1 MKTKELMKKG
11 KIFIIAIWG
20 RKELWIDG
28 GWILAIIA
36 ILIGIPAIYNR
47 ITPGVGRVVFAA
59 VFFGILLA
67 MMSWVIIRLIKRN
80 KQRNLEKKDFLLIIL
95 RSITVAVVI
104 WIFACVM
111 VKMIHPSLTGIY
123 VVEMSQFEKNSVLIF
138 NSLFFFLCSQAFL
151 TIFTGIEER
160 GKFFYKRLLK
170 TWGITFIPMFLLTA
184 LFTLLIEWIKDIDLF
199 ISNFF
204 NTIFTTLL
212 WVTSIAINE
221 RIKRGR

>member
-95 RSITVAVVI
+95 RSITVTDRNLR
-104 WIFACVM
+104 C
-111 VKMIHPSLTGIY
+111 
-123 VVEMSQFEKNSVLIF
+123 
-138 NSLFFFLCSQAFL
+138 
-151 TIFTGIEER
+151 
-160 GKFFYKRLLK
+160 
-170 TWGITFIPMFLLTA
+170 
-184 LFTLLIEWIKDIDLF
+184 
-199 ISNFF
+199 
-204 NTIFTTLL
+204 
-212 WVTSIAINE
+212 
-221 RIKRGR
+221 